1 MNCHPERSEGS
12 AFRGEMQ
19 IPRFARND
27 KGSERNCDRTSM
39 ILVFCGTPR
48 FAVPTLERL
57 VEAGHSVP
65 LAVTQPDRPRG
76 RGMEMAVSPVK
87 DAAIRLGIAVAQP
100 DTIKNNAEFRD
111 QLAAINPDAI
121 IVVGYGRIIP
131 QWMIDLPRLGNLNL
145 HASLLPKYRGAAPI
159 QWAIAKGESVTGV
172 TTMRID
178 AGLDTGDILMQR
190 EISIAAEDT
199 AETLGPKLASIGADL
214 MVETLR
220 GLDTGQVRP
229 TPQDHSQATLAP
241 ILKKE
246 DGRMD
251 FARNASDL
259 FSRLRGF
266 QPWPGAF
273 TTFKSK
279 TLQVHRAQ
287 PLQRAVKLTPG
298 DVAVEGMRLFVGC
311 GKNNDR
317 DTDTALELI
326 EIQLEGKRRMTAQE
340 FINGYRPK
348 SGDHLGE

>member
-1 MNCHPERSEGS
+1 
-12 AFRGEMQ
+12 
-19 IPRFARND
+19 
-27 KGSERNCDRTSM
+27 M

-65 LAVTQPDRPRG
+65 LVVTQPDRPRG
-76 RGMEMAVSPVK
+76 RGMEVAVSPVK
-87 DAAIRLGIAVAQP
+87 DAAMRLGIAVAQP
-100 DTIKNNAEFRD
+100 VTIKNNAEFRD
-111 QLAAINPDAI
+111 QLAAIRPDAI

-159 QWAIAKGESVTGV
+159 QWAIANGESVTGV

-190 EISIAAEDT
+190 EIPIAPEDT

-251 FARNASDL
+251 FARSASDL
-259 FSRLRGF
+259 FNRLRGF

-273 TTFKSK
+273 TTFKGK

-287 PLQRAVKLTPG
+287 PLQHAVKLTPG
-298 DVAVEGMRLFVGC
+298 EVAVEGMRLFVGC
-311 GKNNDR
+311 GKNKDEDK